1 MARSAPASAD
11 AADAMS
17 PPCSPSPAGSTTCAS
32 LVRTSCAMTVVS
44 RPPVRFASA
53 CTDDS
58 TPFSTTPDASSLSI
72 AAAARP
78 ARGLDASMPTT
89 DLHGRIVA
97 AASTR
102 RPAPEPMSTKLG

>member
-11 AADAMS
+11 AAAAMS

-32 LVRTSCAMTVVS
+32 LVVLSCAMTSVS
-44 RPPVRFASA
+44 RPPVKFASA

-58 TPFSTTPDASSLSI
+58 TPFSTTPVASSFSM

-78 ARGLDASMPTT
+78 ARGFDASMPHT

-102 RPAPEPMSTKLG
+102 RPAPEPTSTSDG